1 MENYEKQRKL
11 NEKRNQKYL
20 NDFKKYLKNQKLSEK
35 TINKHVDNVKF
46 YLNQYLTYYDIIKM
60 EDGIEEIGSYLGDWF
75 IRKCLWSSKST
86 IKENAASI
94 KKFYKCMSEL
104 NYITKEDYE
113 SLCWIIKDNMEIWL
127 ESMDDYDSGTFFNLF

>member
-20 NDFKKYLKNQKLSEK
+20 NDFKKHLKNQELSEK

-60 EDGIEEIGSYLGDWF
+60 EYGIEEIGSYLGDWF
-75 IRKCLWSSKST
+75 IRKC
-86 IKENAASI
+86 
-94 KKFYKCMSEL
+94 
-104 NYITKEDYE
+104 
-113 SLCWIIKDNMEIWL
+113 
-127 ESMDDYDSGTFFNLF
+127 